1 MSDTNIT
8 TFDLPNYIGE
18 LFQKGQRPNTTL
30 QLLGG
35 TSGWTPYASWEFPV
49 GQQYEVAAH
58 ASSTARL
65 EGANAPDATGIVRS
79 QITNVTQ
86 IWQETVRVT
95 YSKLAAGQQLSGLGI
110 GGESDPVADE
120 LAFQTSAKL
129 EFMARNLNW
138 TLLNQTYNKPSD
150 NSAARRTR
158 GLRQAI
164 TTNTVAAGDED
175 FNLDMVDEL
184 FAQIVEQGGTDDGE
198 NMIALAGPAQ
208 LRKMNE
214 FFRKDKLKVDEDRF
228 VGGVRVRTVYSTF
241 GVLNFALERDM
252 PTDEIAFVNFD
263 VIRLV
268 ATPVPGK
275 GVLFREE
282 LAKTGASESYQI
294 YGEMGLDHGPE
305 WHHGKI
311 TGLGDSFTSGSA
323 SASGSA
329 S

>member
-30 QLLGG
+30 QLIGG
-35 TSGWTPYASWEFPV
+35 IRSWTPYQSWEFPV

-65 EGANAPDATGIVRS
+65 EGATAPDATGIVRS

-110 GGESDPVADE
+110 GGESDPVTDE

-138 TLLNQTYNKPSD
+138 TLLHQTYQKPVN
-150 NSAARRTR
+150 NSSARQTR

-164 TTNTVAAGDED
+164 TTNTVDADGAG
-175 FNLDMVDEL
+175 FNLDMVDQL
-184 FAQIVEQGGTDDGE
+184 FADIVTQGGTDDGE
-198 NMIALAGPAQ
+198 NMIVLSGPAQ
-208 LRKMNE
+208 LRKMND
-214 FFRKDKLKVDEDRF
+214 FFRVNKLKVDEDRF

-241 GVLNFALERDM
+241 GVLNFVLERDM
-252 PTDEIAFVNFD
+252 PADELLFVNFD
-263 VIRLV
+263 VVRLV

-282 LAKTGASESYQI
+282 LAKTGASESYQL

-311 TGLGDSFTSGSA
+311 TGLDASFTSGSA